1 MKKLSLSEIQR
12 GNKDVQTP
20 ASFFPATLQCPSRN
34 LNRIRSSSLTII
46 GRNTLR
52 ILSLAFMLS
61 VPLTQN
67 AFSEQEQSCEAN
79 QVRTEIPYRDGKV
92 ILCSDS
98 QESIE
103 KVLWQ
108 AKGNVKIFF
117 EDIVITT
124 DEAVYNKET
133 REGHTVGKT
142 HFSQGDQWL
151 TCSRAEFNFGTQT
164 GTFYD
169 ATGYTDREF
178 LISGRTIIKTGPDTY
193 RVQDGSITTCKD
205 ENPKWK
211 FTASRSEIRVDHTAR
226 LHNTFLKIKGLPV
239 FYMPY
244 TILPLEKKKRSS
256 GFTTFSTGSSTSKGR
271 VFSQGYYQTLGR
283 SADIKIYGDYF
294 SLRGLALGGLLRTRP
309 NPSTFFNIEV
319 YGIRDNRN
327 QGGVRLVVDGESL
340 MRNDWRAVAR
350 VNITS
355 NFEFRQAFANNFSK
369 ATVSRE
375 HVNLFLTRN
384 HGSLSTNIAFERN
397 EVKFPGESLVT
408 RKIPSIEFLSLGTP
422 LGNSPFIFSF
432 QSSIDGISRR
442 DGQSETGGI
451 IQRLDIYPRM
461 AIRLPSLLGF
471 SLIPSLGVRKTYY
484 GAQISDDTDEGIV
497 HESLNRHYADLSIDL
512 KTPFLE
518 KDYKSSWLGSFQH
531 ILEPYVTYRWTH
543 GIKDLQQIVR
553 FDENDVIADTS
564 EIEYGIVNRFFTKR
578 KNGAGT
584 TEKHE
589 VLVVALTQKYYFDPS
604 FGGAFLPEHANSFYP
619 LNTAT
624 GFYQT
629 GVERNLS
636 PISATVRIRLK
647 SSLSHDFMADYD
659 PKLQHLRNASFWTHW
674 KGGKFSITT
683 TYFHKLKSEPELFA
697 SHQLQ
702 GTVSYGSARR
712 GFSSSLTVRYNIQ
725 TSTLLNSRS
734 RFGYAWDCC
743 SVSTEF
749 KQYDLGVR
757 TESQFSFSFGLKGI
771 GSFGSQ
777 ELQDDL
783 F

>member
-1 MKKLSLSEIQR
+1 MKKLPLCEVWM
-12 GNKDVQTP
+12 GHKGVQTP
-20 ASFFPATLQCPSRN
+20 GSYFPTTLQCRCID
-34 LNRIRSSSLTII
+34 LNRIRSSSLKVI

-61 VPLTQN
+61 VPFMQN
-67 AFSEQEQSCEAN
+67 AFSKEAQSCEAN
-79 QVRTEIPYRDGKV
+79 QVRTEIPYRDGTV

-98 QESIE
+98 QEIVGE
-103 KVLWQ
+103 VLWQ

-133 REGHTVGKT
+133 GEGHTAGKT
-142 HFSQGDQWL
+142 HFSKGEQWL
-151 TCSRAEFNFGTQT
+151 TCSRAEFNFGAQT

-169 ATGYTDREF
+169 ASGYTDREF
-178 LISGRTIIKTGPDTY
+178 LISGRIIIKTGPDTY

-244 TILPLEKKKRSS
+244 TILPLEKKKRNS

-271 VFSQGYYQTLGR
+271 VFSEGYYQTLGR

-319 YGIRDNRN
+319 YGIRDNLN
-327 QGGVRLVVDGESL
+327 QGGVRLVVDGESR
-340 MRNDWRAVAR
+340 MSNNWRAVAR

-355 NFEFRQAFANNFSK
+355 NFEFRQAFADSFSK
-369 ATVSRE
+369 ATVARE
-375 HVNLFLTRN
+375 HVNVFLTRN
-384 HGSLSTNIAFERN
+384 HGSISTNIAFERN
-397 EVKFPGESLVT
+397 EVTFPGESLVT

-451 IQRLDIYPRM
+451 IQRLDIYPRI
-461 AIRLPSLLGF
+461 AVRLPSLLGF
-471 SLIPSLGVRKTYY
+471 SLIPSLGVRQTYY
-484 GAQISDDTDEGIV
+484 GAQISDDPDEGIV
-497 HESLNRHYADLSIDL
+497 HEALNRHYADLSIDL

-518 KDYKSSWLGSFQH
+518 KDYESSWLGSFRH

-543 GIKDLQQIVR
+543 GIEDLQQIVR
-553 FDENDVIADTS
+553 FDENDVVADTN
-564 EIEYGIVNRFFTKR
+564 EIEYGIENRFFTKR

-584 TEKHE
+584 TENHE
-589 VLVVALTQKYYFDPS
+589 VLVVAFTQKYYFDPS
-604 FGGAFLPEHANSFYP
+604 FGGAFRQGQANSFYP

-647 SSLSHDFMADYD
+647 NSLSHDFKADYD
-659 PKLQHLRNASFWTHW
+659 PKLQRLRNTSFWTRW
-674 KGGKFSITT
+674 KGGRFSITG
-683 TYFHKLKSEPELFA
+683 TYFRNLKSEPELLA

-702 GTVSYGSARR
+702 GTISYGSARR

-725 TSTLLNSRS
+725 TSTVLNSQS
-734 RFGYAWDCC
+734 RFGYTWDCC

-771 GSFGSQ
+771 GSFGSMG
-777 ELQDDL
+777 LQDDL

>member
-1 MKKLSLSEIQR
+1 MKIRSLSEICR
-12 GNKDVQTP
+12 GNKGVQTP
-20 ASFFPATLQCPSRN
+20 ESYFPTALQCPSRN
-34 LNRIRSSSLTII
+34 LNRIRFSSLTII

-61 VPLTQN
+61 VPPIQN
-67 AFSEQEQSCEAN
+67 AFSKEAQSCEVN

-92 ILCSDS
+92 ILCSDA
-98 QESIE
+98 QESVGKI
-103 KVLWQ
+103 LWQ

-133 REGHTVGKT
+133 KEGHTTGKT
-142 HFSQGDQWL
+142 HFSQGEQWL

-169 ATGYTDREF
+169 ASGYTDREF
-178 LISGRTIIKTGPDTY
+178 LISGRTIIKTGLDTY
-193 RVQDGSITTCKD
+193 RVQEGSITTCND

-226 LHNTFLKIKGLPV
+226 LRNTFLKIKGFPV
-239 FYMPY
+239 FYTPY
-244 TILPLEKKKRSS
+244 TIVPLEKKKRSS

-309 NPSTFFNIEV
+309 NPSTFFNMEV

-327 QGGVRLVVDGESL
+327 QGGVRLVVDGESR
-340 MRNDWRAVAR
+340 MRNNWRAVAR

-355 NFEFRQAFANNFSK
+355 NFEFRQAFADNFSK

-375 HVNLFLTRN
+375 HVNVFLTRN
-384 HGSLSTNIAFERN
+384 YGSLSTNIAFERN
-397 EVKFPGESLVT
+397 EVTFPGESLVT
-408 RKIPSIEFLSLGTP
+408 RKIPSIEFISLGTP

-451 IQRLDIYPRM
+451 IQRLDIYPRI
-461 AIRLPSLLGF
+461 AIRLPSILGF

-484 GAQISDDTDEGIV
+484 GAQISDNPDEGII
-497 HESLNRHYADLSIDL
+497 HQGLNRHYADLNIDL

-531 ILEPYVTYRWTH
+531 VLEPYVTYRWTH
-543 GIKDLQQIVR
+543 GIKHLQQIVR

-578 KNGAGT
+578 KNGAAT
-584 TEKHE
+584 TEKDE
-589 VLVVALTQKYYFDPS
+589 VLVVALTQKYHFDPS
-604 FGGAFLPEHANSFYP
+604 FGGAFRLEYANSFYP

-647 SSLSHDFMADYD
+647 SSLSHDFKADYD
-659 PKLQHLRNASFWTHW
+659 PKLQRLRNASFWTHW
-674 KGGKFSITT
+674 KGGKFSITG
-683 TYFHKLKSEPELFA
+683 TYFRNLKSEPELFD

-702 GTVSYGSARR
+702 GTVSYGSTRS

-725 TSTLLNSRS
+725 RSKLLNSRS
-734 RFGYAWDCC
+734 RFGYTWDCC

-749 KQYDLGVR
+749 KQYALGLR

-771 GSFGSQ
+771 GSFGS
-777 ELQDDL
+777 LGFQDDL